1 MNKLLLSS
9 IFILIYALT
18 FGQEKVLSFD
28 EIKKLKFNVKENSK
42 TTKTIKSNFIQYKH
56 LDFLSNDIKTNG
68 RLFYKA
74 PNLVK
79 WEYTTPYKYSVVF
92 KNNSLLINDG
102 GKKNDINIGANKL
115 FEKMNV
121 LIVKSVRGDMF
132 DDNEFTIT
140 YYKTKKSYLVKFLLK
155 DVEFKKIIKQF
166 VLHFNKNN
174 FTVTQ
179 VMMIEPSNDYT
190 KIVFKNQ
197 LINPVISDAIF
208 SN

>member
-102 GKKNDINIGANKL
+102 GKKNNINIGANKL

-197 LINPVISDAIF
+197 LINPVVSDALF